1 MTAENGSLRKKRI
14 AWPTVVRLS
23 EYLIILEELAA
34 SGVEVVTSREL
45 ATLYG
50 NNANQVRQDLFR
62 LAETGRVGQGY
73 SVSILERT
81 IRQTLGLTEP
91 RGVAIVGC
99 GRLGTALA
107 LHVPLANYGLN
118 LVAAFDVDPDVV
130 GKNLGA
136 VRIDHADRMTEI
148 CRDRRVQVAALSVPE
163 HSAREAAAK
172 LVAGGVAAILNY
184 TRVRLKLPEH
194 VVVQNRQIICSF
206 IQIACAAFC
215 RHDSLPS
222 PGVVPDVDVGR

>member
-1 MTAENGSLRKKRI
+1 MLRRKRI

-23 EYLIILEELAA
+23 EYLIILEELVEN
-34 SGVEVVTSREL
+34 GVDVVTSREL
-45 ATLYG
+45 AGLYG
-50 NNANQVRQDLFR
+50 NNANQVRQDLFC

-73 SVSILERT
+73 SVPVLERT
-81 IRQTLGLTEP
+81 IRQALGLTEP

-99 GRLGTALA
+99 GRLGTVLA

-118 LVAAFDVDPDVV
+118 LVAAFDVDPNIV

-148 CRDRRVQVAALSVPE
+148 CRDRRVRVAALSVPE
-163 HSAREAAAK
+163 EAAQDSASK
-172 LVAGGVAAILNY
+172 LVAAGVVGILNY
-184 TRVRLKLPEH
+184 TRVRLKVPAR

-215 RHDSLPS
+215 GHDSLPS
-222 PGVVPDVDVGR
+222 PGLVPDADVGR